1 MGGWLVD
8 GVFNIFQEHRSQ
20 FFLPTGKYKYRRMV
34 SESRNKVTII
44 WITSTCGRPKKRK
57 STLMRILF
65 PSYGTIYIGQELVF
79 LRNLIISRYVSLGAK
94 LWKMTKI
101 IAMSGCINIEFKGI
115 ITITHLRRKCSRYPN
130 SVGLRKTQRERKIT

>member
-1 MGGWLVD
+1 
-8 GVFNIFQEHRSQ
+8 
-20 FFLPTGKYKYRRMV
+20 MV
-34 SESRNKVTII
+34 SESRNKVTI
-44 WITSTCGRPKKRK
+44 WITSACGRPKKRK

-94 LWKMTKI
+94 LLKMTKI

>member
-44 WITSTCGRPKKRK
+44 WITSACGRPKKRK

-65 PSYGTIYIGQELVF
+65 PSYRTIYLGQEMVF
-79 LRNLIISRYVSLGAK
+79 LRNLIIPRYVSLGAK
-94 LWKMTKI
+94 
-101 IAMSGCINIEFKGI
+101 S
-115 ITITHLRRKCSRYPN
+115 
-130 SVGLRKTQRERKIT
+130 

>member
-1 MGGWLVD
+1 MGGLLVD

-34 SESRNKVTII
+34 LESRNKVTI
-44 WITSTCGRPKKRK
+44 WVTSACDRPKKRK

-79 LRNLIISRYVSLGAK
+79 LRNFIISRYVSLEQNCGK
-94 LWKMTKI
+94 
-101 IAMSGCINIEFKGI
+101 
-115 ITITHLRRKCSRYPN
+115 
-130 SVGLRKTQRERKIT
+130 